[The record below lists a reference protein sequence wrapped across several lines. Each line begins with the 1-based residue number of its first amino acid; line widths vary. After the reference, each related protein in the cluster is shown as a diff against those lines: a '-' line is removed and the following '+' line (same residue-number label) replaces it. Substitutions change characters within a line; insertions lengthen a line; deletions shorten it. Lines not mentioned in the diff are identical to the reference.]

1 MRTIDILTLSIS
13 AVIVACHRPIT
24 LRVET
29 PDVSPAH
36 LRTQVVKGDKPTAPT
51 QCDTPCEIKI
61 PHGSEHQVN
70 LEAPGY
76 YPAQFNI
83 SYDNAR
89 VTAAVQDDEC
99 VLRVPLRRRPATPVA
114 TPKDDPSR

>member
-83 SYDNAR
+83 RYDNAR
-89 VTAAVQDDEC
+89 VTAAGSG
-99 VLRVPLRRRPATPVA
+99 RRMRSARPASAP
-114 TPKDDPSR
+114 PSDSCGYA